1 MVHNAINHPLA
12 SERKVLDS
20 SMQYIVKFADLSVMH
35 AAGLY
40 LPAIFKKGIDNF
52 YKCNL
57 AEQGKRVPI

>member
-1 MVHNAINHPLA
+1 
-12 SERKVLDS
+12 
-20 SMQYIVKFADLSVMH
+20 MQYIVKFADLSVMH